1 MTETLFVSDYPTTA
15 RSAPADPPRGLQRVL
30 LDSGYALSAFPISL
44 AGFILSVTLLSVG
57 VSLLII
63 VGGVL
68 LLTLCVN
75 VARGFARLERY
86 RIRTMLGREVATP
99 RYLCARSDAG
109 FWKRMLTP
117 LRDPQSW
124 LDVVWS
130 ILGFVTGL
138 AAFVLALVWW
148 AGAAGGLTY
157 WFWQRF
163 IPFSD
168 DDTGLAELLGLG
180 DGRVAESMLNLT
192 VGVAL
197 LVTLPWVVRFAA
209 VLHSSLAIALL
220 SSRAELQEEVA
231 RVEVGRDAARQAEAE
246 SLRRLERDIHDGPQ
260 QRLVRL
266 TMDLGRAK
274 RQLEQ
279 DPEQAVS
286 TIDGALEQAR
296 ETVAELRALS
306 RGIAPPLLVD
316 RGLAAALA
324 EMLNHSVVPVAS
336 DIDVPTA
343 LPPHVETAVYFVVAE
358 AITNLAKHS
367 GASTAKVAVKVG
379 RDAVLVRV
387 EDNGVG
393 GAHPAKGHGLA
404 GLQQRLAAVDGTLE
418 VVSPAGGPTVLSAR
432 IPLAAGARGLA

>member
-1 MTETLFVSDYPTTA
+1 
-15 RSAPADPPRGLQRVL
+15 
-30 LDSGYALSAFPISL
+30 
-44 AGFILSVTLLSVG
+44 
-57 VSLLII
+57 
-63 VGGVL
+63 
-68 LLTLCVN
+68 
-75 VARGFARLERY
+75 
-86 RIRTMLGREVATP
+86 
-99 RYLCARSDAG
+99 
-109 FWKRMLTP
+109 MLTP

-130 ILGFVTGL
+130 IAGFVTGL
-138 AAFVLALVWW
+138 VAFVLTLVWW
-148 AGAAGGLTY
+148 SGALGGLTY

-163 IPFSD
+163 IPFSE
-168 DDTGLAELLGLG
+168 DDTSLAELLGLG
-180 DGRVAESMLNLT
+180 DGRVAESLLNL
-192 VGVAL
+192 VIGAAL
-197 LVTLPWVVRFAA
+197 LMTLRWVVRFAA

-279 DPEQAVS
+279 DPERAVS

-324 EMLNHSVVPVAS
+324 EMLNQSVVPVAS
-336 DIDVPTA
+336 DIDVPTPLA
-343 LPPHVETAVYFVVAE
+343 PHVETAVYFVVAE
-358 AITNLAKHS
+358 AITNVAKHS
-367 GASTAKVAVKVG
+367 GASAAKVAVKVG

-387 EDNGVG
+387 EDNGTG
-393 GAHPAKGHGLA
+393 GAHPAKGRGLA

-418 VVSPAGGPTVLSAR
+418 VVSPEGGPTVLSAR
-432 IPLAAGARGLA
+432 IPLAAGPLGSGPRGT

>member
-15 RSAPADPPRGLQRVL
+15 RPAPAEAPRGLQRVL
-30 LDSGYALSAFPISL
+30 LDSGYALSAFPINL
-44 AGFILSVTLLSVG
+44 AGFIPSIILLTTGVG
-57 VSLLII
+57 LLIF

-86 RIRTMLGREVATP
+86 RIRTMLGREVASP
-99 RYLCARSDAG
+99 RYVCARSDDG
-109 FWKRMLTP
+109 FWRRMLTP

-124 LDVVWS
+124 LDVVWT
-130 ILGFVTGL
+130 IAGFVTGL
-138 AAFVLALVWW
+138 VAFVLTLVWW
-148 AGAAGGLTY
+148 SGAVGGLTY

-163 IPFSD
+163 IPFSE

-180 DGRVAESMLNLT
+180 DGRMAESMLNLT
-192 VGVAL
+192 IGAAL

-279 DPEQAVS
+279 DPEQAGS

-336 DIDVPTA
+336 DLDVPTA

-367 GASTAKVAVKVG
+367 GASSAKVAVKVG
-379 RDAVLVRV
+379 SDAVLVRV
-387 EDNGVG
+387 EDDGVG

-432 IPLAAGARGLA
+432 IPLAAA